1 MAVDGSTRTGAIGTP
16 ALSPATVVE
25 RFAARLVDILVV
37 GGIFGLGALVL
48 YQPVS
53 AVVRGEAS
61 DLVVLDYGGP
71 VLYLLGVL
79 VAVQWLWWWAAR
91 EGLSPGR
98 NVMGL
103 RLVGPDGHPIG
114 FMGVLRRTLTGLGL
128 ELLLPVVGTVVN
140 TVVLLRGNGH
150 RSAALHDMAGGAAVV
165 RAVPLPSAMSATHAG
180 VGGTRL
186 PKRRDQLWP
195 GYQPGMILGETN
207 PWELPSPD
215 GVSESVHPPQPA
227 GAPIVKEH
235 VTELSGHVRD
245 MTAAPEQEPPTPR
258 RVPVADPAQAAPTGK
273 TSRPATAV
281 PLAPMTPDLGV
292 PLVASADP
300 DPLAPEADAITG
312 QHQVAAELPSPEISE
327 LQAAIREEE
336 QAVQEVRE
344 KTTFGRPRQ
353 PADTGSLDLT
363 GSEADDPL
371 GGEQVATRMPPLR
384 PATGAA
390 AGRTAAGAAAGH
402 TPKRIATAVNY
413 PSSVDALTPPNGV
426 RVQVD
431 SPDFQG
437 ATVAGETGSVA
448 PVPQDGQL
456 YVRPTFDDNPEYPS
470 GLATRVLKKS
480 ASEVRAETPG
490 SDEILGTQGGAPSAG
505 VTMSGEVGDQDV
517 SSGMNMSRAEPLV
530 YDPND
535 RDLIWLLLG
544 SDGQSLIVDAK
555 CMIGRKPD
563 VSDPDTPGVLA
574 LPIRDD
580 SLSVSKT
587 HAMLG
592 LDADGLWVMDWGSRN
607 GTFVAPAG
615 QQWEQLE
622 PRQAYR
628 LLDGDFIKFG
638 SVEFGVQLQRESMLG
653 QQFPEGM

>member
-37 GGIFGLGALVL
+37 GGIVGLGAVVL

-53 AVVRGEAS
+53 SFVRGDGA
-61 DLVVLDYGGP
+61 DLVALDYAGP
-71 VLYLLGVL
+71 ALYLLGVV
-79 VAVQWLWWWAAR
+79 VAVQWLWWWSAK

-103 RLVGPDGHPIG
+103 RLVGPDGYPIG
-114 FMGVLRRTLTGLGL
+114 FMAVLRRTLTGLGL

-140 TVVLLRGNGH
+140 AVVLLRGRH
-150 RSAALHDMAGGAAVV
+150 QRSAALHDMAGGAAVV
-165 RAVPLPSAMSATHAG
+165 RAVPLPSATSATYAG
-180 VGGTRL
+180 AGGTRL

-195 GYQPGMILGETN
+195 GYQPGMVLGATN

-215 GVSESVHPPQPA
+215 GVAEPARSTPQPA
-227 GAPIVKEH
+227 GAPIVKER
-235 VTELSGHVRD
+235 VTELSGYVRD
-245 MTAAPEQEPPTPR
+245 ITAKPASQRPAHRRAP
-258 RVPVADPAQAAPTGK
+258 VVDPAQAAPTGRK
-273 TSRPATAV
+273 SGPTSAV
-281 PLAPMTPDLGV
+281 PPVTVTAEVEVLAAATGSEAL
-292 PLVASADP
+292 SA
-300 DPLAPEADAITG
+300 EADAITG

-327 LQAAIREEE
+327 LRAAIREEE
-336 QAVQEVRE
+336 KAVQEVRE
-344 KTTFGRPRQ
+344 KTSFGRTRQTSEAGGQGGAEPVDSFDGEQPTTPVPSWQ
-353 PADTGSLDLT
+353 PASGVS
-363 GSEADDPL
+363 ARAP
-371 GGEQVATRMPPLR
+371 Q
-384 PATGAA
+384 GA
-390 AGRTAAGAAAGH
+390 GVSGY
-402 TPKRIATAVNY
+402 TPKRTATAVNY
-413 PSSVDALTPPNGV
+413 PSSVDALTPPVGV
-426 RVQVD
+426 RVHTD
-431 SPDFQG
+431 SADFQG
-437 ATVAGETGSVA
+437 ATVAGEAPAVA
-448 PVPQDGQL
+448 PGRRDGQL
-456 YVRPTFDDNPEYPS
+456 YVQPTFDDNPEYPS
-470 GLATRVLKKS
+470 GLAARVLKKS
-480 ASEVRAETPG
+480 ATEVRAETSG
-490 SDEILGTQGGAPSAG
+490 SNEILRSQGGEPSAG
-505 VTMSGEVGDQDV
+505 ITMSGEVGDQDV

-530 YDPND
+530 YNPND

-563 VSDPDTPGVLA
+563 VTDPDTPGVLA

-592 LDADGLWVMDWGSRN
+592 LDADGLWVMDWDSRN

-653 QQFPEGM
+653 QQYPEGM